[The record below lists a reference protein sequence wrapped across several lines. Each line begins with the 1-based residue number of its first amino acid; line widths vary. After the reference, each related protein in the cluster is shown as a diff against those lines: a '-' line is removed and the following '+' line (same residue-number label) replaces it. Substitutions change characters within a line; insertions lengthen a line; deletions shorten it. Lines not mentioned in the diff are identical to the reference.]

1 MKIAVNLLYL
11 EQNTKTGIGKHI
23 EDILVGLEQMN
34 VLNEFYLIIQE
45 TFYENYFCSHKSDR
59 LFKNVHF
66 IVCREGRL
74 FKSVIKKLKREFFF
88 RGLYLNYFIMPGL
101 LKKNKF
107 DLIFYPFNETTN
119 NVSCK
124 YPVVTVIHD
133 LFYKNFPNPKKAIL
147 SKLYTL
153 YVDFK
158 HRKMLKKAKKV
169 IAISEF
175 VKSDILKH
183 FRGIKS
189 DHIVVI
195 PNAVAMSGKTVVPEK
210 IKKPFLLNIS
220 VTRIHKNQLTLLKAY
235 NILKNKVPH
244 RLVLLG
250 DMSEDTP
257 VILKYINEKGLTDKV
272 ELINDVSD
280 FERNW
285 LYANTD
291 LFIFPSLHEG
301 FGRPPVEA
309 AMMGTTVLTSRA
321 TSLPEVTHEMLNYY
335 DPATDENMLADKI
348 LELLARPTPVNGR
361 EQIAETFKELYDPGR
376 IARLYY
382 DLFCNIVQ
390 NSNN

>member
-11 EQNTKTGIGKHI
+11 EQDTKTGIGKHI

-34 VLNEFYLIIQE
+34 VLDEFYLIIQE
-45 TFYENYFCSHKSDR
+45 TFYENYFCSRKADR
-59 LFKNVHF
+59 LFNNVNF

-74 FKSVIKKLKREFFF
+74 LKSVIKKLKREFFF

-119 NVSCK
+119 NVSSK

-133 LFYKNFPNPKKAIL
+133 LFYKNFPNPKRAIL

-189 DHIVVI
+189 DNIVVI
-195 PNAVAMSGKTVVPEK
+195 PNAVAMSGETVVPEE
-210 IKKPFLLNIS
+210 IKKPFLLNVS
-220 VTRIHKNQLTLLKAY
+220 VSRIHKNQLTLLKAY
-235 NILKNKVPH
+235 SILKDKVPH

-250 DMSEDTP
+250 DLSEDTP
-257 VILKYINEKGLTDKV
+257 VILKYIDEKGLKDKID
-272 ELINDVSD
+272 LINDISD

-309 AMMGTTVLTSRA
+309 AMMETTVLTSRA

-335 DPATDENMLADKI
+335 DPATDENVLADKI
-348 LELLARPTPVNGR
+348 LELLARPTPVNKR

-390 NSNN
+390 NNRR